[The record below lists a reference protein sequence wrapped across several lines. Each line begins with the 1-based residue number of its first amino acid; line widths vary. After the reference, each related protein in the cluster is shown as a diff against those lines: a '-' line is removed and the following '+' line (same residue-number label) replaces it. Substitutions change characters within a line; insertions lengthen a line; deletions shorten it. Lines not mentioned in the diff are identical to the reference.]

1 MLQAAPLAALTW
13 LRHGFSTRPGGV
25 STIYGQY
32 DDLNLGF
39 TKEDDRAN
47 VEENRR
53 TFLQSIAPGNSWPLR
68 TTRQIHSDLTLPLA
82 TPEAPLDPADGLSTA
97 LPGVFLAMLTA
108 DCVPVLIA
116 DPVHRA
122 VAVFHAGWRGT
133 VAAIVEQG
141 VQHLCD
147 TYASA
152 PEDLLA
158 AIGPSIGPCCYEVG
172 EEVRTRFDASFPY
185 AADLFH
191 DSHLDL
197 WQSNRHQLES
207 AGLPS
212 TNITVLAQCTAC
224 ARTPNGRRNFFS
236 YRTEQGL
243 TGRMMTAIAIV
254 PSGTVP
260 TDTAPSATMT

>member
-1 MLQAAPLAALTW
+1 MLQAAPLASLPW

-25 STIYGQY
+25 STIYRQY

-53 TFLQSIAPGNSWPLR
+53 LFLESIAPDNTWPLR
-68 TTRQIHSDLTLPLA
+68 TTRQVHSDLTLPVP
-82 TPEAPLDPADGLSTA
+82 TPETVLDPADGLSTT

-108 DCVPVLIA
+108 DCVPVLLV
-116 DPVHRA
+116 DPIHRA

-133 VAAIVEQG
+133 VASIVEKG
-141 VQHLCD
+141 VQHLRE
-147 TYASA
+147 TYGTA

-185 AADLFH
+185 AADLFQNRR
-191 DSHLDL
+191 LDL
-197 WQSNRHQLES
+197 WQSNRRQLES
-207 AGLPS
+207 AGVLPS
-212 TNITVLAQCTAC
+212 DITVLAQCTAC
-224 ARTPNGRRNFFS
+224 ARTAQGRRTFFS

-243 TGRMMTAIAIV
+243 TGRMMTAIAIA
-254 PSGTVP
+254 PS
-260 TDTAPSATMT
+260 DNAPSATMS